1 MVKTFLAADLG
12 AGSGRVIAAHFHSQ
26 DKHITLEEVHR
37 FENPGTDL
45 PGGSF
50 WDPIALY
57 RHIVE
62 GVRLAIA
69 DHGNAVCSIAV
80 DTWGVDFG
88 LLDANGELLG
98 VPHQYRDPRT
108 QGMEE
113 ELAKL
118 VSREDVYRFTGI
130 QNAFYNTSLQLLA
143 AKLANSPALASADR
157 LLFMPDLLAYWLCG
171 VASNEVTN
179 CSTSQLFDPTTR
191 NWSTPMIEALGLPR
205 SIFSDPVEPGTP
217 LAPLRDEVA
226 RLTGADKLSHP
237 IQVIATASH
246 DTASAVAAVPATGDD
261 HVWISCGTWS
271 ILGIVSESPHLDE
284 KARACGLSNELGV
297 HGTTRLLRNVS
308 GLWMIQECQRQWE
321 LDGTKLNYGEMAD
334 LATSAKPFTAFVN
347 PDDPEFAQ
355 PGGMP
360 DRIREFCAK
369 TGQQEPTDKATILR
383 VATESIALAYACV
396 VDRIQAATDK
406 TFRRIHIVGGG
417 TRNELL
423 MQATADATG
432 LDVIAGPVEA
442 TACGNIMMQLH
453 ATGELDNMDEAR
465 DIIRKS
471 FPLKTYHP
479 NDHSSWKEPLQT
491 FKELVGV

>member
-1 MVKTFLAADLG
+1 MIKTYLAADLG
-12 AGSGRVIAAHFHSQ
+12 AGSGRVIAAHFHPQ
-26 DKHITLEEVHR
+26 DGRLTLEEVHR

-50 WDPIALY
+50 WNPIQLY
-57 RHIVE
+57 RDIVE
-62 GVRLAIA
+62 GIRLAIA
-69 DHGNAVCSIAV
+69 EHGNAVCSFAV

-88 LLDANGELLG
+88 LLDANNELLG

-118 VSREDVYRFTGI
+118 ISPEDVYRFTGVH
-130 QNAFYNTSLQLLA
+130 NAFYNTSLQLLA
-143 AKLANSPALASADR
+143 AKRANSPALDTAER
-157 LLFMPDLLAYWLCG
+157 LLFVPDLLTYWLCG
-171 VASNEVTN
+171 VAANEVTIA
-179 CSTSQLFDPTTR
+179 STSQLFDAKAR
-191 NWSTPMIEALGLPR
+191 NWSSPMIEALGLPR
-205 SIFSDPVEPGTP
+205 GIFGDPVEPGTP
-217 LAPLRDEVA
+217 LGPLRDAVA
-226 RLTGADKLSHP
+226 RLTGADKLNHP
-237 IQVIATASH
+237 IQVIASASH
-246 DTASAVAAVPATGDD
+246 DTASAVAAVPAEGDD

-271 ILGIVSESPHLDE
+271 ILGIESDSPHLDD
-284 KARACGLSNELGV
+284 KARDCGLSNELGV
-297 HGTTRLLRNVS
+297 NGTTRLLRNVS

-321 LDGTKLNYGEMAD
+321 LDGTKMNYGEMAD

-347 PDDPEFAQ
+347 PDVPEFAR
-355 PGGMP
+355 PDGMP

-369 TGQQEPTDKATILR
+369 TNQPEPTDKATILR
-383 VATESIALAYACV
+383 VATESIALAYALV
-396 VDRIQAATDK
+396 IGRIQTATGK

-442 TACGNIMMQLH
+442 TACGNVMMQLI
-453 ATGELDNMDEAR
+453 ATGAVNNIDAAR

-471 FPLKTYHP
+471 FPLTTYQP
-479 NDHSSWKEPLQT
+479 SNQAEWQEPLQR
-491 FKELVGV
+491 FKQIVG